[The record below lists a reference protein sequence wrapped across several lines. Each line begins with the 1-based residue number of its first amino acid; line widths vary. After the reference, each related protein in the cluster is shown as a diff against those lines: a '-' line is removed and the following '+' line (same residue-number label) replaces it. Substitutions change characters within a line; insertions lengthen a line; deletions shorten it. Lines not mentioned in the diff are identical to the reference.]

1 MLIYRILRLLTNFS
15 IQQKQYSVQVF
26 SSYRQIQMK
35 NSFKSI
41 HKNNQIQ
48 FKLKSINDTHA
59 TLIINGKECKYDW
72 IFLRDSCQCH
82 QCIDLSTK
90 QKRHK
95 TTDIPLTIS
104 PQQTG
109 LKILNNNILEIH
121 WNQPL
126 LNEKNNSNI
135 HRSLYSST
143 WLQTYST
150 SENIARS
157 RYQDR
162 PFIYWNR
169 NDIQK
174 VNLHVKCN
182 DYLYSD
188 QGLYTVLKYLND
200 YGLVFIDNV
209 QGEFTVEHLVERIG
223 EIRHTFYGKT
233 WDVRNVQQAINVA
246 YTSQE
251 LGLHMDLLYFEAPP
265 GLQFLHSL
273 ENNVHGGASYY
284 ADTFRAAEILRQND
298 PEAFQILCSYPVTF
312 HYRNADRHYHFTRST
327 IVLNRFSFD
336 NHIDHINYSPP
347 FQAPF
352 ESDTSKSDFRKFI
365 RAFQYFRD
373 LIDDQNNHLELIL
386 EKDQCVIFHNRRILH
401 GRREFD
407 PSSGERW
414 FKGCYT
420 DLDNFK
426 DRLRIVREKFEPISE
441 LEFIRKQHE
450 GYLFPNTNELY
461 DNDSGIQSTASINVI
476 TRSAARAHNNQQDNE
491 VKLTSVYNIRLRAT
505 QLQGKTFS
513 SPSYTNMGST
523 ASSLNTNDKSMV
535 PSSSNENVSAEVH
548 LSSMGFS
555 MRKIKEEQ
563 LKDMEIQEKKKNL
576 SSNQDFE
583 IVNGIL
589 YKLVPRAKRKIKLI
603 WIPKTMINQVLFLH
617 YDHYTAVHMG
627 INKTTTKLVNK
638 RTKLPEKMNI
648 IPTPNEVM
656 DLVGMDYW
664 GPTEQST
671 TNGNKYVIT
680 MTDYLSKFGF
690 AKAVTA
696 NSAQEATEVFLDV
709 CYHYG
714 ASTKLITDQGPHFI
728 AELTKSIINSYHTTH
743 ILATPYHPTSI
754 V

>member
-1 MLIYRILRLLTNFS
+1 MDVS
-15 IQQKQYSVQVF
+15 IDGQ
-26 SSYRQIQMK
+26 
-35 NSFKSI
+35 
-41 HKNNQIQ
+41 
-48 FKLKSINDTHA
+48 
-59 TLIINGKECKYDW
+59 
-72 IFLRDSCQCH
+72 
-82 QCIDLSTK
+82 
-90 QKRHK
+90 
-95 TTDIPLTIS
+95 
-104 PQQTG
+104 
-109 LKILNNNILEIH
+109 
-121 WNQPL
+121 
-126 LNEKNNSNI
+126 
-135 HRSLYSST
+135 
-143 WLQTYST
+143 
-150 SENIARS
+150 
-157 RYQDR
+157 
-162 PFIYWNR
+162 
-169 NDIQK
+169 
-174 VNLHVKCN
+174 
-182 DYLYSD
+182 
-188 QGLYTVLKYLND
+188 LKYYPNTTLPKLN
-200 YGLVFIDNV
+200 IK
-209 QGEFTVEHLVERIG
+209 
-223 EIRHTFYGKT
+223 GK
-233 WDVRNVQQAINVA
+233 
-246 YTSQE
+246 
-251 LGLHMDLLYFEAPP
+251 MP
-265 GLQFLHSL
+265 
-273 ENNVHGGASYY
+273 
-284 ADTFRAAEILRQND
+284 
-298 PEAFQILCSYPVTF
+298 
-312 HYRNADRHYHFTRST
+312 
-327 IVLNRFSFD
+327 
-336 NHIDHINYSPP
+336 
-347 FQAPF
+347 
-352 ESDTSKSDFRKFI
+352 
-365 RAFQYFRD
+365 
-373 LIDDQNNHLELIL
+373 
-386 EKDQCVIFHNRRILH
+386 
-401 GRREFD
+401 
-407 PSSGERW
+407 
-414 FKGCYT
+414 
-420 DLDNFK
+420 
-426 DRLRIVREKFEPISE
+426 
-441 LEFIRKQHE
+441 FIRKQHE